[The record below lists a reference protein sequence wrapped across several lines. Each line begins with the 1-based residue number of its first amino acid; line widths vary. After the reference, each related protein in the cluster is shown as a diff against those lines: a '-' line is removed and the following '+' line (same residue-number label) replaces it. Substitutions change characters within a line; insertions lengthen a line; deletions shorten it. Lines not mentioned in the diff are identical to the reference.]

1 MKKKKLWII
10 AVVFIL
16 VCGGVCVWLRRGD
29 SSGNVRFESSS
40 GGKPAKKDTA
50 TGENG
55 ATENGQTEVSEI
67 TGAPEGTG
75 TLPNEA
81 EAPIARF
88 LYVHMCGAVVQE
100 GVYMLPEGSR
110 LTDGITAAGGFTEEA
125 DTSFH
130 NLAACLQ
137 DGQKVYVPTKEEV
150 KDMSVEERLTY
161 GTIPET
167 GTGASGQQGDGANK
181 KVNLN
186 TADVSELMTLSGVGQ
201 SKAESIIQ
209 YRTKVG
215 AFSGIE
221 ELKNVTGIGDAMFER
236 IKEYITVDG

>member
-1 MKKKKLWII
+1 MKKRKTWII
-10 AVVFIL
+10 AAVFIL
-16 VCGGVCVWLRRGD
+16 ICGGVCVWLRVRD
-29 SSGNVRFESSS
+29 SSGTIRFESGV
-40 GGKPAKKDTA
+40 GGVPAKKDTA
-50 TGENG
+50 TEDTDSAKTNGTESGEN
-55 ATENGQTEVSEI
+55 AK
-67 TGAPEGTG
+67 APEGME
-75 TLPNEA
+75 TLPNGTET
-81 EAPIARF
+81 PVARR
-88 LYVHMCGAVVQE
+88 LYVHMCGAVALE
-100 GVYMLPEGSR
+100 GVYELPAGSR
-110 LTDGITAAGGFTEEA
+110 LTDGIAAAGGFTEEA

-150 KDMSVEERLTY
+150 KDLSVEERLTH
-161 GTIPET
+161 GALPET
-167 GTGASGQQGDGANK
+167 DHSGEQGAGTEK

-186 TADVSELMTLSGVGQ
+186 TADVSELMTLSGIGQ

-215 AFSGIE
+215 PFSETE

>member
-1 MKKKKLWII
+1 MKKKKTWII

-16 VCGGVCVWLRRGD
+16 VCGGVCVWLRMGD
-29 SSGNVRFESSS
+29 SSGKVRFESSS
-40 GGKPAKKDTA
+40 GGEPAKKDTA
-50 TGENG
+50 TGETG
-55 ATENGQTEVSEI
+55 ATEKGQVEASENA
-67 TGAPEGTG
+67 GASDGVEIPPKAT
-75 TLPNEA
+75 
-81 EAPIARF
+81 EAPIARV

-110 LTDGITAAGGFTEEA
+110 LTEGIMAAGGFTEEA

-137 DGQKVYVPTKEEV
+137 DGQKIYVPTKEEV

-161 GTIPET
+161 GTLPET
-167 GTGASGQQGDGANK
+167 DAPGQQGTGTSK

-215 AFSGIE
+215 SFSGIE

>member
-1 MKKKKLWII
+1 MTKKKTWIL

-16 VCGGVCVWLRRGD
+16 VCGGVCVWLRIKD
-29 SSGNVRFESSS
+29 SANEVRFESSS
-40 GGKPAKKDTA
+40 GKVDAGQDT
-50 TGENG
+50 G
-55 ATENGQTEVSEI
+55 
-67 TGAPEGTG
+67 PEGTG
-75 TLPNEA
+75 APKNGDAESEKSAGASVRQEA
-81 EAPIARF
+81 SQGGTKTPEDEV
-88 LYVHMCGAVVQE
+88 LYVHICGAVVQE
-100 GVYMLPEGSR
+100 GVYMLPAGSR
-110 LTDGITAAGGFTEEA
+110 LTEGIAAAGGFTAEA

-161 GTIPET
+161 DALPKEETADGT
-167 GTGASGQQGDGANK
+167 GTGTAQ

-186 TADVSELMTLSGVGQ
+186 TADVSRLMTLSGVGQ
-201 SKAESIIQ
+201 SKAEAIIQ

-215 AFSGIE
+215 AFSDIE
-221 ELKNVTGIGDAMFER
+221 EIKNVTGIGDAMFER

>member
-1 MKKKKLWII
+1 MKKKKVWIL
-10 AVVFIL
+10 AAVFIL
-16 VCGGVCVWLRRGD
+16 VCGGVCVWLRMGS
-29 SSGNVRFESSS
+29 SSGKVRFERGS
-40 GGKPAKKDTA
+40 GGATAKQDVALDGVKADE
-50 TGENG
+50 G
-55 ATENGQTEVSEI
+55 GQTTVSELS
-67 TGAPEGTG
+67 GMPEGT
-75 TLPNEA
+75 ESA
-81 EAPIARF
+81 EKQTAVTQAPGV

-100 GVYMLPEGSR
+100 GVYMLPSGSR

-130 NLAACLQ
+130 NLAAYLQ

-150 KDMSVEERLTY
+150 KDVSVEERLKY
-161 GTIPET
+161 DAFPEAGIPT
-167 GTGASGQQGDGANK
+167 SGQNGSVR

-201 SKAESIIQ
+201 SKAEAIIQ
-209 YRTKVG
+209 YRMKVG
-215 AFSGIE
+215 AFSSIE